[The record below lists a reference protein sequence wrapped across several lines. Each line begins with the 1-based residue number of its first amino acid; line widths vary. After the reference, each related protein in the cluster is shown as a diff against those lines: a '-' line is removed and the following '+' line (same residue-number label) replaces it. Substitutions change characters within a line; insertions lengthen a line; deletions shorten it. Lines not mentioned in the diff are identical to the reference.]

1 MPSQGPLIPR
11 RRLGQ
16 SLRELREAAGMHL
29 EDAAERLECSVS
41 KVSRLETGRGIP
53 KQRDVRDLLALYQVD
68 DQKVIDRLVRL
79 AGDGRRQAW
88 WQDLSDIVSTNLDTF
103 IALESEASNLRYYV
117 QSVVPG
123 MFQTADYARGVFRA
137 LYPRDSEVALRK
149 RVDLRMGRQ
158 ALLAERED
166 KPRISAVLDEATLH
180 RFVGGPEVMDGQLRE
195 LLEISER
202 SDVTLR
208 IYPFSAGPDLGIQCT
223 FVVFTFESEY
233 DRNSVHIELG
243 AGDRWLEQ
251 EADVLRYARLFDD
264 LSRKCLS
271 VEDSRDKIRSLIGT
285 YTSKD
290 QPAQ

>member
-68 DQKVIDRLVRL
+68 DQKVVDRLVRL

-88 WQDLSDIVSTNLDTF
+88 WQDLSEIVSSNMDTF
-103 IALESEASNLRYYV
+103 IALESEASNLRYCV
-117 QSVVPG
+117 QSVIPG
-123 MFQTADYARGVFRA
+123 VFQTEEYARELFRA
-137 LYPRDSEVALRK
+137 LYPRDSEQALQK
-149 RVDLRMGRQ
+149 RVDLRLGRQ
-158 ALLAERED
+158 ASFAERED
-166 KPRISAVLDEATLH
+166 KPRVSAIMDEATLH
-180 RFVGGPEVMDGQLRE
+180 RMVGGPEVMDGQLHA
-195 LLEISER
+195 LLEASER
-202 SDVTLR
+202 QDVTLR
-208 IYPFSAGPDLGIQCT
+208 IHPFSAGPDLGNQCT

-264 LSRKCLS
+264 LGRKCLS
-271 VEDSRDKIRSLIGT
+271 VEDSRAKIRSMIGT